1 MRKRNFSSKQK
12 YWRRV
17 LARQIKSGVSAKE
30 FCVRQGIG
38 LSSFYGW
45 RRRLASV
52 SELGDGD
59 AATKGFSE
67 LIPVRIKPALSAI
80 RVSMRSGVAVE
91 FNEAPSLEWLANL
104 IRLIA

>member
-30 FCVRQGIG
+30 FCFRKGIG
-38 LSSFYGW
+38 LSSFYAW
-45 RRRLASV
+45 RRRLAGV
-52 SELGDGD
+52 NERVDD
-59 AATKGFSE
+59 DVATKGFSQM
-67 LIPVRIKPALSAI
+67 IPISVKATSPGI
-80 RVSMRSGVAVE
+80 RLSMRSGVAVE